1 MFNFAVDYYLFAL
14 VASVGVIQVAASL
27 GNLRG
32 LLVFKPPV
40 LARTL
45 GLAAPVAAFVWF
57 FTSETRNINDYEG
70 GLDGNDQA
78 LLFLLAAISAT
89 LATSLITSVVN
100 RRMTGREPTS
110 RDGLEALTQTSYLR
124 AVHLSLR
131 NWRRNWR
138 AQTKSYFSG

>member
-14 VASVGVIQVAASL
+14 VANVGVIQVAASL
-27 GNLRG
+27 GNLQG
-32 LLVFKPPV
+32 LLVFKSPL

-45 GLAAPVAAFVWF
+45 GLATPVIAFVWF

-78 LLFLLAAISAT
+78 LLFFLGTISAT
-89 LATSLITSVVN
+89 MATSLLTSIIN
-100 RRMTGREPTS
+100 ARMTGRGQTPI
-110 RDGLEALTQTSYLR
+110 DGLTALTRTSYLR
-124 AVHLSLR
+124 AVRLSLR
-131 NWRRNWR
+131 YWRNNWR